1 MRLLSSLWKAET
13 GAAAAEMAM
22 VFPFMLVLMFGAVEL
37 GNLFLDEHT
46 LTKQVRDG
54 ARYASRLP
62 LSDTF
67 KCTADGSGPSD
78 VFDGDEDDAKDSV
91 IKVTKDGATTGTGN
105 PRWTAYWA
113 RNCTGVATT
122 LQVNV
127 RCVDKDDID
136 LGADGTTGVYTTLP
150 GDQIPVVTV
159 SGAVKYR
166 SVLASIGIDATNICL
181 RAESDVAMAGA

>member
-1 MRLLSSLWKAET
+1 MMRLLSSLWKAEK

-22 VFPFMLVLMFGAVEL
+22 VFPFMLILMFGAVEL

-54 ARYASRLP
+54 ARYASRVP
-62 LSDTF
+62 LS
-67 KCTADGSGPSD
+67 ADFVCNSD
-78 VFDGDEDDAKDSV
+78 VFEADPDSDAEDDI
-91 IKVTKDGATTGTGN
+91 IKVTKDGSLSDSNQA
-105 PRWTAYWA
+105 RWTAYWG
-113 RNCTGVATT
+113 RNCDGETTT
-122 LQVNV
+122 LEVDV

-136 LGADGTTGVYTTLP
+136 LGADGTTGVYSSLE